1 MLSPSRFRPCLLAAM
16 VAASAAQMSAQVSAE
31 SESVLAL
38 EEIVVT
44 AQKREQS
51 LQDVPIS
58 VVAYGTEQLAAQ
70 GIDDLTDI
78 AATVPNLVVNSF
90 NNDPSAVRLFIRGV
104 GQNDVQLTQDPSVA
118 LYLDGVYIGTSFG
131 TGFEGVD
138 VERLEVLRG
147 PQGTLYGRNATGG
160 AVNIVTRRAST
171 SGLEFQ
177 QDFSTG
183 NAGLFKSRTMVN
195 LPLTDTLAAKV
206 NYLISERD
214 GFIENTG
221 LGVDFGSEERDSVV
235 IDLTWQASDA
245 LTLDY
250 RYEKASMHD
259 SQNFEQITLL
269 NPDAFLFPFVN
280 ITDVSAE
287 RLDSASSLREIELN
301 DLEITG
307 HTLNADWELND
318 SLTFKSIT
326 AYREFSNRSKSD
338 TLTGLEGNG
347 AIFSGAASSNDI
359 RTNFQQLSQEFQLLG
374 DYDRINYVAGLY
386 LYQDEADSTTAAIQ
400 LGQPRDTDTTAT
412 ENKSIALFGEATY
425 TPLALDERLHVT
437 LGARYSVDNR
447 KALRTNMNLAMPIDN
462 AQYDKD
468 FTNFNPS
475 LTLSFDLNES
485 MNVYA
490 KAVSGFKSGGTSQR
504 SANAILFA
512 QGIEEEEIVSYELGF
527 KGHLWEQRMSLN
539 AAVFSMNI
547 DGAQVSVQ
555 TGATPGERD
564 FLAVDGNSIKGL
576 EVDATILLLEGL
588 TLNAGYSYLD
598 TQLGVNQ
605 LESPAGTFEF
615 IDEYSFSPKN
625 SYNIGL
631 NYKVDL
637 DNGTLA
643 ASTSYSYQG
652 DFAAST
658 AVLSSVDHDAYGLL
672 GASLAW
678 SEIKFGQGSGHYKLL
693 LWGKN
698 LADEKY
704 TTGGGSSWSVFGAQN
719 VLTFG
724 DPRSFGLTASYIY

>member
-1 MLSPSRFRPCLLAAM
+1 MLMPSRFKPCLLATL
-16 VAASAAQMSAQVSAE
+16 VAASAASMSSQVFAE
-31 SESVLAL
+31 GEQYLAL

-58 VVAYGTEQLAAQ
+58 VVAYGTDQLAAQ

-78 AATVPNLVVNSF
+78 SATVPNLVVNTF

-160 AVNIVTRRAST
+160 AVNIVTRRASLDA
-171 SGLEFQ
+171 LEFQ

-195 LPLTDTLAAKV
+195 VPLTDTLAAKV
-206 NYLISERD
+206 NYLVSERD

-221 LGVDFGSEERDSVV
+221 LGADFGSEERDSAV
-235 IDLTWQASDA
+235 IDLVWQASDS
-245 LTLDY
+245 LTVDY
-250 RYEKASMHD
+250 RYEKAEMHD
-259 SQNFEQITLL
+259 SQNFEQITEL
-269 NPDAFLFPFVN
+269 NPDALLFGFTN
-280 ITDVSAE
+280 INQWSPE
-287 RLDSASSLREIELN
+287 RLDSVSSLREIQRN
-301 DLEITG
+301 NLEITG
-307 HTLNADWELND
+307 HTLQADWQLSD
-318 SLTFKSIT
+318 GLTLKSIT
-326 AYREFSNRSKSD
+326 AYREFDNHSYGDPLS
-338 TLTGLEGNG
+338 TLEGDG
-347 AIFSGAASSNDI
+347 VIYSGAASLNEVNTS
-359 RTNFQQLSQEFQLLG
+359 FSQLSQELQLLG
-374 DYDRINYVAGLY
+374 DYDRLNYVAGLY
-386 LYQDEADSTTAAIQ
+386 LYSDEADGSLENIQ
-400 LGQPRDTDTTAT
+400 LGQVRDIDTTHT

-425 TPLALDERLHVT
+425 TPEVLDERLRLT

-447 KALRTNMNLAMPIDN
+447 KALRTNLNLAEPIIN
-462 AQYDKD
+462 AEYDKD

-490 KAVSGFKSGGTSQR
+490 KVVSGFKSGGTSQR

-512 QGIEEEEIVSYELGF
+512 QGIDEEEIISYELGF
-527 KGHLWEQRMSLN
+527 KGSLWEQRAQLN
-539 AAVFSMNI
+539 VAVFSMDI
-547 DGAQVSVQ
+547 DGAQTSVQ
-555 TGATPGERD
+555 TGSTPGQRD
-564 FLAVDGNSIKGL
+564 FLAIDGNRIQGL
-576 EVDATILLLEGL
+576 EVDATLLLMEGL

-598 TQLGVNQ
+598 TQLGADQ

-615 IDEYSFSPKN
+615 IDNYTYSPKN
-625 SYNIGL
+625 SYNLGL
-631 NYKVDL
+631 NYRVGL
-637 DNGTLA
+637 SNGQLA

-652 DFAAST
+652 DFASST
-658 AVLSSVDHDAYGLL
+658 NQALNVNHEAYGLW

-678 SEIKFGQGSGHYKLL
+678 SEIKLGQSSGDYKLL
-693 LWGKN
+693 LWAKN
-698 LADEKY
+698 LTDEKY
-704 TTGGGSSWSVFGAQN
+704 TVGGGTSWSPFGAQKL
-719 VLTFG
+719 LTFG
-724 DPRSFGLTASYIY
+724 DPRSFGLTASYNY